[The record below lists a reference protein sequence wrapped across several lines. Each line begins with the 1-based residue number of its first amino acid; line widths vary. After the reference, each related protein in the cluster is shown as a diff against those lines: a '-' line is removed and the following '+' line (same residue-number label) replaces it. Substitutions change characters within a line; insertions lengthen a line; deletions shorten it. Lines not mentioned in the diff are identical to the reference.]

1 MFAIFFLKSNANSVN
16 SDFNICLFFQSSDGG
31 VTSDEEGNTVNKRI
45 VRFTESDENKR
56 DSCDG
61 EADKGT
67 IEEEEPKIEEA
78 QQDNQKET
86 DGCNN
91 SISPEAQEMMLTFK
105 LGNHI
110 LISNNSL
117 RPNSAV
123 RQLFPPKNV
132 PGKEDDPSQP
142 QYLVTAESLRAF
154 EDAKRAK
161 LPQLLQGDDDSIRRT
176 IERNTL
182 RRSLIRYEPRSKKTV
197 QKANNSLEERIKQLT
212 CDVDEPPVEE
222 EIPPRGSPTGEE
234 STKPPETP
242 PINNRITQDKSFSP
256 SSSSTTSSN
265 SSMSSTYKKITDL
278 FGKREKVTSELQNN
292 AINESANKQNLL
304 QTAPDLGNG
313 GQELIEPQNYAKVNN
328 TSEARKQF
336 LSTLAPLTAC
346 VSGTATSDEF
356 QYQYQLANNPG
367 ERISVASTTGT
378 EYSLEDID
386 EVLKTETEES
396 KKVAPDVLVGT
407 PSASES
413 VDELAMFVQQD
424 AGRIE
429 RIKKR

>member
-1 MFAIFFLKSNANSVN
+1 MFHNLLWKINQLYFFILQ
-16 SDFNICLFFQSSDGG
+16 ISDGG
-31 VTSDEEGNTVNKRI
+31 ITSDEEGNTLNRRI
-45 VRFTESDENKR
+45 VRFTEGDENKR

-61 EADKGT
+61 EAEKGT
-67 IEEEEPKIEEA
+67 IEEGEKKQEENQE
-78 QQDNQKET
+78 DNQKET

-105 LGNHI
+105 LGNHV

-123 RQLFPPKNV
+123 RQLFPGKNL
-132 PGKEDDPSQP
+132 GKEDDIHH
-142 QYLVTAESLRAF
+142 QYLVTAESLKAF
-154 EDAKRAK
+154 EEAKRAK
-161 LPQLLQGDDDSIRRT
+161 LPQILQGDDDTLRKT

-182 RRSLIRYEPRSKKTV
+182 RRSLIRYEPRSKKNV
-197 QKANNSLEERIKQLT
+197 QKTDNSLVERIKQLT
-212 CDVDEPPVEE
+212 CDVDDPPIEE
-222 EIPPRGSPTGEE
+222 EIPPRASPTGEE
-234 STKPPETP
+234 STKPSEIST
-242 PINNRITQDKSFSP
+242 INNRINSQDKSFSP

-278 FGKREKVTSELQNN
+278 FGKRDKLTSELQNN
-292 AINESANKQNLL
+292 AINEANKQNLL

-313 GQELIEPQNYAKVNN
+313 SQEFIEPQNYAISKLNN

-346 VSGTATSDEF
+346 VSGTGAVDEY

-367 ERISVASTTGT
+367 ERASVASTTGT

-386 EVLKTETEES
+386 EVLKNDSEES

-413 VDELAMFVQQD
+413 ADELAMFVQQD

>member
-1 MFAIFFLKSNANSVN
+1 
-16 SDFNICLFFQSSDGG
+16 
-31 VTSDEEGNTVNKRI
+31 
-45 VRFTESDENKR
+45 
-56 DSCDG
+56 
-61 EADKGT
+61 
-67 IEEEEPKIEEA
+67 
-78 QQDNQKET
+78 
-86 DGCNN
+86 
-91 SISPEAQEMMLTFK
+91 MMLTFK

-123 RQLFPPKNV
+123 RQLFPAKNI
-132 PGKEDDPSQP
+132 GKEEDPTQP

-154 EDAKRAK
+154 EEAKRAK
-161 LPQLLQGDDDSIRRT
+161 LPQLLQGDDESIRKT

-182 RRSLIRYEPRSKKTV
+182 RRSLIRYEPRSKKPS
-197 QKANNSLEERIKQLT
+197 QKTDNSLVERIKLLT
-212 CDVDEPPVEE
+212 CDVDEPPLEE
-222 EIPPRGSPTGEE
+222 ERSSPTGEE
-234 STKPPETP
+234 STAKPTENTP
-242 PINNRITQDKSFSP
+242 LNNRINHDKSFSP

-278 FGKREKVTSELQNN
+278 FGKKEKASEMQNN
-292 AINESANKQNLL
+292 AINESTNKQNLL
-304 QTAPDLGNG
+304 HTAPDLGNG
-313 GQELIEPQNYAKVNN
+313 SQEYIEPISKLATTN
-328 TSEARKQF
+328 EARKQF
-336 LSTLAPLTAC
+336 LSSLAPLTAC
-346 VSGTATSDEF
+346 VGGTINPDEF

-386 EVLKTETEES
+386 EVLKNDEEG

-413 VDELAMFVQQD
+413 ADELAMFVQQD